1 MAQPL
6 FTICTLMTN
15 QAQYEEMRA
24 SFVAKGFQE
33 EETEFLCLDNSNGNR
48 WDAFSGIALFMTQ
61 AKGRFL
67 IICHQDIRL
76 IDSRTQLCEKL
87 SELDTLDRFWALAGN
102 AGGTVAGGIATRISD
117 PHGEDQR
124 RGSFPAKAVS
134 LDENFILLRR
144 DAPIGISATLSGFHF
159 YGTDLCLQARFA
171 GRSAWIIDFHL
182 RHLSAGRVDRSFY
195 LAQQALQS
203 HYNALLSRPWKIRT
217 TCTRLNLGHSLG
229 GLVRQWFANRRLARR
244 LNQAP

>member
-33 EETEFLCLDNSNGNR
+33 EETEFLCLDNTDGNR

-61 AKGRFL
+61 
-67 IICHQDIRL
+67 
-76 IDSRTQLCEKL
+76 
-87 SELDTLDRFWALAGN
+87 AGN

-144 DAPIGISATLSGFHF
+144 DTPIGISATLSGFHF